1 MFRYLKGSILFA
13 AVCLAAAL
21 GFGWYQGHTV
31 GGALA
36 ALWSVTILAVLE
48 VSLSFDNAVV
58 NATVLQN
65 MDQIWRGRFLT
76 WGMVI
81 AVYGMFILFPLL
93 IVALAAHIGPIEAFH
108 LSLSAPRRYEE
119 LISSAHVPIA
129 GFGGAFLLMVGLKF
143 FFDED
148 KDVHWIAAVERWLT
162 RFSALPSIELACILI
177 LVWVISLQLPLAEAH
192 SFVTSALIGI
202 VSYIAVDALGVA
214 LEAREDRLKA
224 AGAIVRSG
232 LGGFIYLNVL
242 DASFSFDGV
251 IGAFAISN
259 NMIIIALG
267 LSIGAMFVRAFT
279 VMLVEKGTLSEFRF
293 LEHGAFWAIVALGS
307 IMLFSAIVELPQAVT
322 GLIGAIS
329 IGASIVWSIRHKE
342 PEVDDSQVM
351 STSR

>member
-1 MFRYLKGSILFA
+1 MLSYLKGSILFA
-13 AVCLAAAL
+13 VLCLGAAF
-21 GFGWYQGHTV
+21 GFGWYQSHAL

-36 ALWSVTILAVLE
+36 ALWSVAILAVLE

-58 NATVLQN
+58 NATVLQT
-65 MDQIWRGRFLT
+65 MDAVWRKRFLT

-93 IVALAAHIGPIEAFH
+93 IVALAANISPVAAMH
-108 LSLSAPRRYEE
+108 LSFSDPHRYEVI
-119 LISSAHVPIA
+119 ISSAHVPIA

-148 KDVHWIAAVERWLT
+148 KEVHWIAAIERWLT
-162 RFSALPSIELACILI
+162 RFSALPSIEMAFVLL
-177 LVWVISLQLPLAEAH
+177 LVWGISLQLAVADAYR
-192 SFVTSALIGI
+192 FMASAVLGIAAFIG
-202 VSYIAVDALGVA
+202 VDALGVA
-214 LEAREDRLKA
+214 LEAREERLKA
-224 AGAIVRSG
+224 AGALVRSG

-267 LSIGAMFVRAFT
+267 LSIGAMFVRSLT
-279 VMLVEKGTLSEFRF
+279 VMLVDKGALAEFKF

-307 IMLFSAIVELPQAVT
+307 TMLVSAIHEIPEAFT
-322 GLIGAIS
+322 GLIGAVS
-329 IGASIVWSIRHKE
+329 IFLSIVWSLRHRT
-342 PEVDDSQVM
+342 PE
-351 STSR
+351 